1 MENETLV
8 KSLLNDI
15 LNVVC
20 QEKERTQQFR
30 KRKHGVVRDSHLDL
44 NYAVIP
50 INSDNNFLTSTPID
64 FGRKTAVSG
73 ANQRDHSEYCQLR
86 SDYSHRPRIEGLDW
100 ANLSW
105 TDPDQCWPPPSE
117 QNNKQ

>member
-1 MENETLV
+1 MENVTLV

-20 QEKERTQQFR
+20 QEKRQQFR

-44 NYAVIP
+44 DTNTFLP
-50 INSDNNFLTSTPID
+50 INTTNNFLTSTPID
-64 FGRKTAVSG
+64 FGRKTAESESR
-73 ANQRDHSEYCQLR
+73 QRDHSEYLQLR

-105 TDPDQCWPPPSE
+105 TDPDQCWPPDSD
-117 QNNKQ
+117 QNKKQ